1 MKTVSQNA
9 MAKIRPEHWIFG
21 AALSM
26 VMLAGCGP
34 RLPESV
40 GPAQEILVLVDPAER
55 ERLEPHL
62 KEVFEKILYTPQ
74 EEKVF
79 RLQFEDVADFDRY
92 ENKRRKNIL
101 VMAELDAPHPTA
113 GFLRNIL
120 SPDVQNAVRGNRS
133 AVFWKEDVWA
143 KEQLLMA
150 VTGAD
155 SAALVD
161 NLRMEADRLYE
172 RIEEARNERIQ
183 RLIYRYGERK
193 DVTERLGR
201 EFGWQVRV
209 AFGYRVLEAYPDSG
223 FVVLTKEEPNR
234 WLFVYWEDGISPDE
248 LSEEWCIRKRNE
260 ITRRFF
266 DRDRIVPDHL
276 EIGQAEFVGKLAFVL
291 QGLWENKKKWAGGPF
306 KSYAFV
312 DVETDRFFYID
323 CGVYSPNK
331 RKEPYLR
338 QIDLMA
344 RSFTQVE
351 STP

>member
-1 MKTVSQNA
+1 
-9 MAKIRPEHWIFG
+9 MAKNRNQSWMLG
-21 AALSM
+21 AVLCG

-40 GPAQEILVLVDPAER
+40 GPAQEILVLIDPADR
-55 ERLEPHL
+55 QGLEPHL
-62 KEVFEKILYTPQ
+62 KEIFERILYTPQ
-74 EEKVF
+74 EEKIF
-79 RLQFEDVADFDRY
+79 RLQFEDVANIDRF

-101 VMAELDAPHPTA
+101 VVAELDAPHATA
-113 GFLRNIL
+113 GFLRSIL
-120 SPDVQNAVRGNRS
+120 SPDVQDAVRGNRS

-143 KEQLLMA
+143 KEQLLVA
-150 VTGAD
+150 VSGAD

-172 RIEEARNERIQ
+172 RIEDARNERIRQ
-183 RLIYRYGERK
+183 LIYRYGERK

-209 AFGYRVLEAYPDSG
+209 AFGYRILEADPDSG

-234 WLFVYWEDGISPDE
+234 WLFVYWEDGISPDDLTE
-248 LSEEWCIRKRNE
+248 AWCIRKRND

-266 DRDRIVPDHL
+266 DQDRIVDDHL
-276 EIGQAEFVGKLAFVL
+276 QIGQAEFGGKLAFVL
-291 QGLWENKKKWAGGPF
+291 QGLWENRRKWAGGPF

-312 DVETDRFFYID
+312 DVETNRFFYID

-344 RSFTQVE
+344 RTFAQVE

>member
-1 MKTVSQNA
+1 M
-9 MAKIRPEHWIFG
+9 MAKNRNQSWMLG
-21 AALSM
+21 AVLCG

-40 GPAQEILVLVDPAER
+40 GPAQEILVLIDPADR
-55 ERLEPHL
+55 QGLEPHL
-62 KEVFEKILYTPQ
+62 KEIFERILYTPQ
-74 EEKVF
+74 EEKIF
-79 RLQFEDVADFDRY
+79 RLQFEDVANIDRF

-101 VMAELDAPHPTA
+101 VVAELDAPHATA
-113 GFLRNIL
+113 GFLRSIL
-120 SPDVQNAVRGNRS
+120 SPDVQDAVRGNRS

-143 KEQLLMA
+143 KEQLLVA
-150 VTGAD
+150 VSGAD
-155 SAALVD
+155 SAALLD

-172 RIEEARNERIQ
+172 RIEDARNERIR

-209 AFGYRVLEAYPDSG
+209 AFGYRILEADPDSG

-234 WLFVYWEDGISPDE
+234 WLFVYWEDGISPDDLTE
-248 LSEEWCIRKRNE
+248 AWCIRKRND

-266 DRDRIVPDHL
+266 DQDRIVDDHL
-276 EIGQAEFVGKLAFVL
+276 QIGQAEFGGKLAFVL
-291 QGLWENKKKWAGGPF
+291 QGLWENRRKWAGGPF

-312 DVETDRFFYID
+312 DVETNRFFYID

-344 RSFTQVE
+344 RTFAQVE